1 MCLWNRKAKQISKRK
16 RRPKKVTSLMFQ
28 KTGKPKKAASLMFQK
43 TKRPK
48 KATSLMFQKTK
59 RPKKVTSLM
68 FQKTGK
74 PKKATSL
81 MFQRTKTVRLY
92 QKRKRIY
99 CRKNT
104 TDWKTTN
111 LLNRL
116 IHKNIHMKIYYYMSL
131 K

>member
-1 MCLWNRKAKQISKRK
+1 K

-43 TKRPK
+43 T
-48 KATSLMFQKTK
+48 
-59 RPKKVTSLM
+59 
-68 FQKTGK
+68 GK

-81 MFQRTKTVRLY
+81 MFQRTRKPKKTASLMFQRTKTVRLF

-99 CRKNT
+99 CRKNST
-104 TDWKTTN
+104 EWKTTH

-116 IHKNIHMKIYYYMSL
+116 LRKTILIQKLS
-131 K
+131 